1 MSYIPLE
8 KIIDK
13 AEGSLYKL
21 VILAS
26 KRALE
31 LSEGMPKLVD
41 ADSSVKH
48 TTVALKEIAEGKVKS
63 KKD

>member
-1 MSYIPLE
+1 MSYVPIE

-13 AEGSLYKL
+13 ADYSLYKL

-31 LSEGMPKLVD
+31 LSEGVPSLIETSQD
-41 ADSSVKH
+41 VKS
-48 TTVALKEIAEGKVKS
+48 TTIALQEIAAGKVVL
-63 KKD
+63 KKE

>member
-26 KRALE
+26 RRALE
-31 LSEGMPKLVD
+31 LSEGVPSLVET
-41 ADSSVKH
+41 SPEIKS
-48 TTVALKEIAEGKVKS
+48 TTTALREIANGKVQVKQ
-63 KKD
+63 K

>member
-1 MSYIPLE
+1 MSYIPIE
-8 KIIDK
+8 KIINK

-31 LSEGMPKLVD
+31 LSEGVPSLVETNPELK
-41 ADSSVKH
+41 S
-48 TTVALKEIAEGKVKS
+48 TTIALREIAEGKVRVKQE
-63 KKD
+63 

>member
-1 MSYIPLE
+1 MSYVPLE

-13 AEGSLYKL
+13 ADNSLYKL

-31 LSEGMPKLVD
+31 LSEGMSGLIET
-41 ADSSVKH
+41 DSEIKE
-48 TTVALKEIAEGKVKS
+48 TTVALKEIAEGKVKCKS
-63 KKD
+63 D

>member
-1 MSYIPLE
+1 MPYIPLE
-8 KIIDK
+8 NILDK

-31 LSEGMPKLVD
+31 LSEGVPSLIEVG
-41 ADSSVKH
+41 SEVKS
-48 TTVALKEIAEGKVKS
+48 TTTALREIAEGKVKT
-63 KKD
+63 KKA

>member
-26 KRALE
+26 KRSLE
-31 LSEGMPKLVD
+31 LSEGVPSLVET
-41 ADSSVKH
+41 SSEIKS
-48 TTVALKEIAEGKVKS
+48 TTTALREIADGKVQVKQE
-63 KKD
+63 

>member
-13 AEGSLYKL
+13 ADYSLYKL

-31 LSEGMPKLVD
+31 LSEGLPSLVETSPE
-41 ADSSVKH
+41 AKN
-48 TTVALKEIAEGKVKS
+48 TTTALREIAAGKVKT
-63 KKD
+63 KEI